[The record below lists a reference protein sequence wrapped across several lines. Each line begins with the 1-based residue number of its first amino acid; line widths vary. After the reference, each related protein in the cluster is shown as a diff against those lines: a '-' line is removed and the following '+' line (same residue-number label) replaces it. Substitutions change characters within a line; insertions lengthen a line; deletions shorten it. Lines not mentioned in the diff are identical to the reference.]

1 MKLDILKALEK
12 RRRKK
17 VMINK
22 SIVSGMQYH
31 ADVRRQIDREQMRA
45 EHTKIKGQLAKTG
58 VWIPSVMRH
67 RYEELEKE
75 LQ

>member
-1 MKLDILKALEK
+1 
-12 RRRKK
+12 
-17 VMINK
+17 MINK